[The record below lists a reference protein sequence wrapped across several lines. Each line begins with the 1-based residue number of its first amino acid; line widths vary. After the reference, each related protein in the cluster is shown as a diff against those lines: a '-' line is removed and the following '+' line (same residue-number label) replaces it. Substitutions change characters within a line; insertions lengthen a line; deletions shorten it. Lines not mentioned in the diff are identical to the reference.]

1 MADSLERHILVII
14 PAYNEAANIQ
24 RTLAELHS
32 DFPEADLLVV
42 DDASTDGTEALVRAV
57 GVRTVRHPF
66 NMGYSGALQTGFKYA
81 AARNYTD
88 VVQFDADGQHIA
100 AEARRMAREAAEKGT
115 DIYQGSRFLT
125 PTGYPHP
132 FFRKLGTAFFSR
144 IIQWVSGR
152 RITDPTSGLQ
162 VLSRRAF
169 TDFSSM
175 YGYPD
180 YPDANLLLDCI
191 ASGYVIEETSAAM
204 RQRTEGV
211 SMHGGIIRPVKYMA
225 LTLYAILLIILKPGR
240 IAKHSK
246 AVGRGESV

>member
-1 MADSLERHILVII
+1 MADPLKRRILVIV

-24 RTLAELHS
+24 RTLAELHT
-32 DFPEADLLVV
+32 DFPETDVLVV
-42 DDASTDGTEALVRAV
+42 DDASTDGTETLANAA
-57 GVRTVRHPF
+57 GARTVRHPF

-81 AARNYTD
+81 AARDYLY

-100 AEARRMAREAAEKGT
+100 AEARRMALEAAQKGT
-115 DIYQGSRFLT
+115 DIYLGSRFLT

-144 IIQWVSGR
+144 VIHWVSGR
-152 RITDPTSGLQ
+152 KITDPTSGLQ

-169 TDFSSM
+169 TEFSAM

-204 RQRTEGV
+204 RLRTEGV

-240 IAKHSK
+240 IAKQDKS
-246 AVGRGESV
+246 AGRGESA